1 MASQFYY
8 NNLRS
13 IEMSIVKNGLALIG
27 LFVVAKTAY
36 TSYGRYVRKPLEE
49 KIANVMADEGEIAQR
64 IRDTAVQKEREAATR
79 KVRDCAYRAAAEIG
93 LVGENTSK
101 LADRVG
107 ELFAEEINK

>member
-1 MASQFYY
+1 
-8 NNLRS
+8 
-13 IEMSIVKNGLALIG
+13 MSIVKNGLALVG

-36 TSYGRYVRKPLEE
+36 TSYGRYVRKPLEK
-49 KIANVMADEGEIAQR
+49 KITDIMVEEGEVAQR
-64 IRDTAVQKEREAATR
+64 IREAAVQKERENATR

-93 LVGENTSK
+93 LVGDNTSK